1 MTPEARSG
9 ALLHG
14 DARVAAIDDEQ
25 RTVPMSLK
33 LDHVS
38 VIYGQQVGKSNVA
51 AVHDATLELEENQF
65 VSLMGPSGCGKS
77 TLLHAAGGLL
87 RPTSGTVSLSGRPLT
102 APRPEEVAFVF
113 QDYSLL
119 PWKSVVDN
127 AAIGLRFA
135 GLSKNLRRERAM
147 RQLALMG
154 LGDVADSHPAQLSG
168 GMQQRVAVARALTM
182 EPDVLL
188 LDEPFGALD
197 EITRRTLG
205 VDVSTVLSE
214 ARKSLLLVTHSLDE
228 AIYWGDKILVMAA
241 KPGRIIAEITIEAER
256 PRPWNFVAT
265 PECEAIRLHLLEL
278 LAPGEGN

>member
-1 MTPEARSG
+1 MTPAARAGAVMRRDNHVSG
-9 ALLHG
+9 RSDRPA
-14 DARVAAIDDEQ
+14 
-25 RTVPMSLK
+25 VPMSLK
-33 LDHVS
+33 LDGIS
-38 VIYGQQVGKSNVA
+38 VVYGRQVGTSNGA
-51 AVHDATLELEENQF
+51 ALENASLELEENTF
-65 VSLMGPSGCGKS
+65 VSLIGPSGCGKS
-77 TLLHAAGGLL
+77 TLLHTAGGLL
-87 RPTSGTVSLSGRPLT
+87 KPTSGTVSLSGHALT
-102 APRPEEVAFVF
+102 GPRPEEVAFVF

-127 AAIGLRFA
+127 VAIGLRFA
-135 GLSKNLRRERAM
+135 GLSKRVRRERAM
-147 RQLALMG
+147 RQLEMMG
-154 LGDVADSHPAQLSG
+154 LDDVADAYPSQLSG

-197 EITRRTLG
+197 EITRRQLG

-214 ARKSLLLVTHSLDE
+214 ARKSLMLVTHSLDE

-265 PECEAIRLHLLEL
+265 PECEAIRLRLLEL
-278 LAPGEGN
+278 LAPGQGSS